1 MREEHWDWLN
11 IPIRR
16 GKEGRVRW
24 QPRGKGKVSQ
34 CTYVRQRKRLDPVKK
49 DHGYGGNFA
58 VVFQKSYVERTNVPW
73 REGSR
78 WVIDKGQYI
87 EWEG

>member
-1 MREEHWDWLN
+1 
-11 IPIRR
+11 
-16 GKEGRVRW
+16 
-24 QPRGKGKVSQ
+24 
-34 CTYVRQRKRLDPVKK
+34 VKK